1 MLKKR
6 LFGVNKDTAL
16 LEHIKDEIDFL
27 ELQFSKNTKEDLLSD
42 PLLQRETVKSL
53 EIIGEAVKNLSDDFK
68 ANNSEIEWKEIAG
81 MRDKLVH
88 QYFGVDWNIVW
99 EVIQERIPELKEIV
113 YRVLG

>member
-1 MLKKR
+1 

-27 ELQFSKNTKEDLLSD
+27 ELQFTKSTKEDLLSD
-42 PLLQRETVKSL
+42 PLLQRGTVKSL

-99 EVIQERIPELKEIV
+99 EVIQDRIPELKEIV

>member
-6 LFGVNKDTAL
+6 LFGVNKGTAL

-53 EIIGEAVKNLSDDFK
+53 EIIVEAVQNLSDDFK
-68 ANNSEIEWKEIAG
+68 ANNSEIEWKKIAG

-99 EVIQERIPELKEIV
+99 EVIQEWIPELKELV

>member
-1 MLKKR
+1 M
-6 LFGVNKDTAL
+6 NKDTAL

-27 ELQFSKNTKEDLLSD
+27 ELQFSMNTKEDLLSD